1 MTKIND
7 YLWQLPHDALVDDPP
22 EVALL
27 QDIFNAP
34 LVTLVKDSFAKI
46 GYELKSSDVIVKLD
60 NRLDNTQDT
69 YYANVRFIHYVQS
82 DILVRVHFE
91 HMEWAHF
98 LVQNEEHRFVINLDR
113 FKISNPT
120 TQMVVPAWEGRLHTR
135 MSSLSEYVLQH
146 TGEDQIWTYSSLGQ
160 FEDLLTLFWEK
171 FIHLGRDWL
180 ENFSRV
186 RQ

>member
-7 YLWQLPHDALVDDPP
+7 YLWQLPHDHLVDDPP

-27 QDIFNAP
+27 QETFNAP
-34 LVTLVKDSFAKI
+34 IVALAQDSFAEI
-46 GYELKSSDVIVKLD
+46 GYALKGSDVMVKLD
-60 NRLDNTQDT
+60 NRFDNTQDT

-91 HMEWAHF
+91 HAEWAHF
-98 LVQNEEHRFVINLDR
+98 LPQSEEHRFFVNLDR
-113 FKISNPT
+113 FKIADPA
-120 TQMVVPAWEGRLHTR
+120 TQMVVPAWHGRLHTR
-135 MSSLSEYVLQH
+135 MSSRSEYVLEH
-146 TGEDQIWTYSSLGQ
+146 TGEDQVWKYSSLRQ

-180 ENFSRV
+180 EDLSRA
-186 RQ
+186 R

>member
-7 YLWQLPHDALVDDPP
+7 YLWQLPHDPLAGDPP

-27 QDIFNAP
+27 QESFNGPIVA
-34 LVTLVKDSFAKI
+34 LAKDPFAEI
-46 GYELKSSDVIVKLD
+46 GYALKSSDVMIKLD

-69 YYANVRFIHYVQS
+69 YYANVRFIHYVRS

-98 LVQNEEHRFVINLDR
+98 LSQNEEHHFCINLDR
-113 FKISNPT
+113 FRIADPA
-120 TQMVVPAWEGRLHTR
+120 TQMVVPAWPGRLHTR
-135 MSSLSEYVLQH
+135 MSSRSEYVLEH
-146 TGEDQIWTYSSLGQ
+146 TGEDQIWVYSSLQQ

-180 ENFSRV
+180 EDLSRV
-186 RQ
+186 H